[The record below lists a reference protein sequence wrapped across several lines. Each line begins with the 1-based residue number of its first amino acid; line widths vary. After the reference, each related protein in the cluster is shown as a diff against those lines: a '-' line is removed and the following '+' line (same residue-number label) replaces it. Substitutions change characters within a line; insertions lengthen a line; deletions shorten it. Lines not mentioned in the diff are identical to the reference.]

1 MKKISRFLDTASTQS
16 FSILGVSGTRAL
28 LGFVGFMYYASQ
40 YGDRSY
46 LFGPESVLPWR
57 EFVSQLQDNGTFSL
71 YAVSNSEAWFQI
83 VFHLGMLTAL
93 AVTCGVGGR
102 LVLALHW
109 VFLWSIYQR
118 QPVLLDGGDNL
129 AYVVIPMLLLT
140 RCYGRLSFSTG
151 VARKVSRRMPSIVIA
166 LSHPLHN
173 LGILAIAAQICLVY
187 VVSGLYK
194 VQGKVW
200 QDGTALFYVLRL
212 SEFELPGVSELVYQ
226 NEFLVFLGTYSTT
239 IFLVYFPLGILVPR
253 LRPWAALASM
263 SFHLAIGVFMGL
275 TSFALTMMA
284 CDLIFLSGALDTAL
298 KRCSSLFRRL
308 RSSDA
313 RVRQSVV
320 VPVSPPA
327 GATQSQP
334 RPATVSS
341 DG

>member
-1 MKKISRFLDTASTQS
+1 MASTRS
-16 FSILGVSGTRAL
+16 FSVLGVSGTRAL

-46 LFGPESVLPWR
+46 LFGPDGVLPWR
-57 EFVSQLQDNGTFSL
+57 EFVSQLHDSGTFSL
-71 YAVSNSEAWFQI
+71 YAFSNSEAWFQI
-83 VFHLGMLTAL
+83 IFHLGMLTAL
-93 AVTCGVGGR
+93 AVACGVGGR

-118 QPVLLDGGDNL
+118 QTVLLDGGDNL

-151 VARKVSRRMPSIVIA
+151 VARKISRRTPSVVKA
-166 LSHPLHN
+166 LSDPIHN
-173 LGILAIAAQICLVY
+173 LGLLAIAVQICLVY
-187 VVSGLYK
+187 MVSGLSK

-212 SEFELPGVSELVYQ
+212 SEFKLPGVSELIYQ

-253 LRPWAALASM
+253 LRPWAAAASI
-263 SFHLAIGVFMGL
+263 SFHLAIGIIMGL

-284 CDLIFLSGALDTAL
+284 CDLIFLSGALDAL
-298 KRCSSLFRRL
+298 AKRCSRL
-308 RSSDA
+308 IHRQRSA
-313 RVRQSVV
+313 VAHERHPGMA
-320 VPVSPPA
+320 PVSPSPSA
-327 GATQSQP
+327 AQSP
-334 RPATVSS
+334 PHPATVSS